1 MEASGLNKT
10 ILGRRIEAY
19 NESTC
24 ENVNSILV
32 NLKSDKQKKIASRVL
47 VDLLI
52 NRGNMEIFKQKSKIF
67 LLKTLIQIVSIVN
80 IFTKSKSILNRKIY
94 II

>member
-52 NRGNMEIFKQKSKIF
+52 NRGNMEIFKQKSKNLFIENF
-67 LLKTLIQIVSIVN
+67 NSNSFNSEYLYKE
-80 IFTKSKSILNRKIY
+80 
-94 II
+94 